1 MSAVEALKAARAAGI
16 QLGIDGDDLVLEAS
30 APPPAGGDRC
40 PVSSQGRDR
49 GRCYARPKTVWSAE
63 DWQVFFDERAGIVE
77 FDGGLPRPEAEA
89 QAFAYCVDEWL
100 SRNPDVQDAVEALT
114 EMGLPS
120 KKPTAR
126 VQRIASPAIG
136 EPSLDEPCAER
147 RGRVEER
154 DGQFLHF
161 CVTCG
166 AWGAFGY
173 GVSLRA
179 GRLGRWYCAAH
190 RPPCAEQQL

>member
-1 MSAVEALKAARAAGI
+1 MSAVEALKVARAAGI
-16 QLGIDGDDLVLEAS
+16 HLGIDGDDLVLEAS
-30 APPPAGGDRC
+30 APPHPAVIDLLSRHKAGI
-40 PVSSQGRDR
+40 VSLLRSAKDGM
-49 GRCYARPKTVWSAE
+49 SAE
-63 DWQVFFDERAGIVE
+63 DWQVLFDERAGIAE
-77 FDGGLPRPEAEA
+77 FEGGLPRPQAEA
-89 QAFAYCVDEWL
+89 QAFVYCVDEWL

-147 RGRVEER
+147 RGRVEKR